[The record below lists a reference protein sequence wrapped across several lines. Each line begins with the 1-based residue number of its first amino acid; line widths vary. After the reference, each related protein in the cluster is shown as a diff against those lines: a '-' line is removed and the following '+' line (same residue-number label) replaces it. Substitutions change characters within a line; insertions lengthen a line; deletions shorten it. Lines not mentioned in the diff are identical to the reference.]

1 MTGTDRAARI
11 DARGSMEAHLPLPH
25 HAGADTSLLVLRLV
39 LAACMGLH
47 GLVKVFGFFGG
58 PGLHTFGRVLQG
70 YGFSHGITALSWIT
84 GLTEVLGGAALVIGL
99 LTPLAAA
106 GLFGVGMSVV
116 IAKSGG
122 GFFEGQGTGYEF
134 ELTLAVIALALMM
147 TGAGRY
153 SVDAHSPLRH
163 WPTRYGAGVL
173 ALAVV
178 ASIVITLAF

>member
-1 MTGTDRAARI
+1 MRGGTGASAPRHDHAGTDVA
-11 DARGSMEAHLPLPH
+11 
-25 HAGADTSLLVLRLV
+25 LLALRLV
-39 LAACMGLH
+39 LAAGMGMH

-58 PGLHTFGRVLQG
+58 PGLHVFGHVLQG
-70 YGFSHGITALSWIT
+70 YGFSRGITALSWIT
-84 GLTEVLGGAALVIGL
+84 GLTEVLGGAALVVGL

-106 GLFGVGMSVV
+106 GLFGVGMSIV

-134 ELTLAVIALALMM
+134 ELTLAVVALALLL

-153 SVDAHSPLRH
+153 SIDALTPLRH
-163 WPTRYGAGVL
+163 WRPRHAAGVL